1 MARRRF
7 HVFSMSFLDIISC
20 GFGAVVLFF
29 VIINA
34 QVRLRADAERIDL
47 LSESTRLE
55 EEVLEGRKDLL
66 HLRGERDT
74 LDERRATAI
83 EELRK
88 LRERRA
94 ALLAELAEYERLGTQ
109 SQESVERLR
118 ADVDRL
124 REVQAELEARVAE
137 AEEGTGQRVRGFEG
151 EGARQYLT
159 GMQMGGDRVMILVDA
174 SASMLG
180 RTYIDVLRFRLMD
193 EELKPRAP
201 KWVQVVNSVDWI
213 TTRLEP
219 QQRFQVYIFGVEHR
233 SILEGTDG
241 EWLSVADG
249 ARVGEAIEAL
259 RNFAPRGGT
268 SLHAAMRAIRA
279 MQPLPDNVYLLTD
292 GLPTQ
297 GASPPSRVGWVD
309 TRARERFFTR
319 AVRDLPSGIPV
330 NVLFYPMDG
339 DPTATG
345 YYWLMASQSRGSF
358 VSVSRDWP

>member
-7 HVFSMSFLDIISC
+7 HVYSMSFLDIISC

-47 LSESTRLE
+47 LSESTLLE

-66 HLRGERDT
+66 QLRGERDT
-74 LDERRATAI
+74 LDEQRAAAI
-83 EELRK
+83 EELQE
-88 LRERRA
+88 LRERLA

-109 SQESVERLR
+109 SQESVDKLR

-124 REVQAELEARVAE
+124 KELQEELESRVAQ
-137 AEEGTGQRVRGFEG
+137 AEEGTGQRVRSFEG
-151 EGARQYLT
+151 RGARQYLT

-219 QQRFQVYIFGVEHR
+219 QQRFQVYLFGVEHR

-249 ARVGEAIEAL
+249 ARVSEAIEAL
-259 RNFAPRGGT
+259 RRFAPAGGT

-279 MQPLPDNVYLLTD
+279 MRPLPDNVYLLTD

-309 TRARERFFTR
+309 SRARERFFTR
-319 AVRDLPSGIPV
+319 AARDLPSGIPV

-339 DPTATG
+339 DPAATG
-345 YYWLMASQSRGSF
+345 YFWLMASQSRGSF

>member
-34 QVRLRADAERIDL
+34 QVRLRADAQRIDL
-47 LSESTRLE
+47 LSESTLLE
-55 EEVLEGRKDLL
+55 AEVLDGRKDLL
-66 HLRGERDT
+66 QLRGERDT
-74 LDERRATAI
+74 LEERRAAAI

-88 LRERRA
+88 LRERLA

-109 SQESVERLR
+109 SEESVEKLR

-124 REVQAELEARVAE
+124 REMQEELEARIAST
-137 AEEGTGQRVRGFEG
+137 AQDTGQRVREFQG

-159 GMQMGGDRVMILVDA
+159 GMQMGGQRILILVDA

-180 RTYIDVLRFRLMD
+180 RTYIDVIRFRLME

-213 TTRLEP
+213 TTRLQAE
-219 QQRFQVYIFGVEHR
+219 QRFQIYIFGEQHR
-233 SILEGTDG
+233 SILEETDG

-249 ARVGEAIEAL
+249 TRLGEAIEAL
-259 RNFAPRGGT
+259 REYAPNGGT

-279 MQPLPDNVYLLTD
+279 LEPLPDNVFLLTD

-309 TRARERFFTR
+309 TRARERFFDR
-319 AVRDLPSGIPV
+319 ARRDLPSNIPV
-330 NVLFYPMDG
+330 NILFYPMDG
-339 DPTATG
+339 DPAAAG
-345 YYWLMASQSRGSF
+345 RFWLMASQSRGSF

>member
-66 HLRGERDT
+66 QLRGERDS
-74 LDERRATAI
+74 LDDRRATAI
-83 EELRK
+83 EELRE
-88 LRERRA
+88 LRERLA

-109 SQESVERLR
+109 SQESVEKLR

-124 REVQAELEARVAE
+124 RDMQEELEARVAE

-180 RTYIDVLRFRLMD
+180 RTYIDVLRFRLME

-249 ARVGEAIEAL
+249 ARVSEAIEAL
-259 RNFAPRGGT
+259 RKFAPQGGT
-268 SLHAAMRAIRA
+268 SLHAAMRAIRS

-297 GASPPSRVGWVD
+297 GASAPSRVGWVD

-339 DPTATG
+339 DPAATG

>member
-1 MARRRF
+1 
-7 HVFSMSFLDIISC
+7 
-20 GFGAVVLFF
+20 
-29 VIINA
+29 
-34 QVRLRADAERIDL
+34 
-47 LSESTRLE
+47 
-55 EEVLEGRKDLL
+55 
-66 HLRGERDT
+66 
-74 LDERRATAI
+74 
-83 EELRK
+83 
-88 LRERRA
+88 
-94 ALLAELAEYERLGTQ
+94 
-109 SQESVERLR
+109 
-118 ADVDRL
+118 
-124 REVQAELEARVAE
+124 
-137 AEEGTGQRVRGFEG
+137 
-151 EGARQYLT
+151 
-159 GMQMGGDRVMILVDA
+159 MQMGGDRVLILVDA

-193 EELKPRAP
+193 EKLKTRAP

-249 ARVGEAIEAL
+249 ARVGEAVEAL
-259 RNFAPRGGT
+259 RKFAPAGGT

-279 MQPLPDNVYLLTD
+279 MRPLPDNVYLLTD

-309 TRARERFFTR
+309 SRARERFFTR

-339 DPTATG
+339 DPAATG

>member
-47 LSESTRLE
+47 LSESTQLE
-55 EEVLEGRKDLL
+55 VEVLEGRKDLL
-66 HLRGERDT
+66 QLRGERDT

-88 LRERRA
+88 LRERLA
-94 ALLAELAEYERLGTQ
+94 ALLAELVEYERLGTQ
-109 SQESVERLR
+109 SEESVEKLR

-124 REVQAELEARVAE
+124 REMQEELEARVAE

-151 EGARQYLT
+151 SGERQYLT
-159 GMQMGGDRVMILVDA
+159 GMQMGGDRVLILVDA

-233 SILEGTDG
+233 SILEDTDG
-241 EWLSVADG
+241 QWLSVADG
-249 ARVGEAIEAL
+249 ARVTEAIEAL
-259 RNFAPRGGT
+259 RRFAPEGGT
-268 SLHAAMRAIRA
+268 SLHAAVRAIRA
-279 MQPLPDNVYLLTD
+279 MEPLPDNVYLLTD

-339 DPTATG
+339 DPAATG

>member
-1 MARRRF
+1 MARRGF

-34 QVRLRADAERIDL
+34 QVRLRADAQRIDL
-47 LSESTRLE
+47 LSETTRFE
-55 EEVLEGRKDLL
+55 QEVLEGRKDLL
-66 HLRGERDT
+66 QLRGERDS
-74 LDERRATAI
+74 LDERRAAAA

-88 LRERRA
+88 LRERLA
-94 ALLAELAEYERLGTQ
+94 ALLAELQEYERLGAQ
-109 SQESVERLR
+109 SEESVEKLR

-124 REVQAELEARVAE
+124 KEMQQELEERVAE
-137 AEEGTGQRVRGFEG
+137 SAEGTGQRVRGFTG

-159 GMQMGGDRVMILVDA
+159 GMKMGGDRVLILVDS

-180 RTYIDVLRFRLMD
+180 RTYIDVIRFRLMD

-213 TTRLEP
+213 TTQMDPR
-219 QQRFQVYIFGVEHR
+219 QKFQVYLFGVEHR
-233 SILEGTDG
+233 SILEGTEG
-241 EWLSVADG
+241 RWLSVADG
-249 ARVGEAIEAL
+249 ARLSEAVDAL
-259 RNFAPRGGT
+259 RRFAPGGGT
-268 SLHAAMRAIRA
+268 SMHAAVRAVRD
-279 MQPLPDNVYLLTD
+279 MQPLPDNVFLLTD

-309 TRARERFFTR
+309 SRARERFFSR
-319 AVRDLPSGIPV
+319 AVRDLPPGIPV

-339 DPTATG
+339 DPAAIG
-345 YYWLMASQSRGSF
+345 YYWLMAAQSRGSF

>member
-66 HLRGERDT
+66 QLRGERNT

-88 LRERRA
+88 LRERLA

-109 SQESVERLR
+109 SQESVEKLR

-124 REVQAELEARVAE
+124 REMQQELQARVAE

-159 GMQMGGDRVMILVDA
+159 GMQMGGDRVMVLVDA

-249 ARVGEAIEAL
+249 ARVTEAIEAL
-259 RNFAPRGGT
+259 RTFAPKGGT

-279 MQPLPDNVYLLTD
+279 MRPLPDNVYLLTD

-339 DPTATG
+339 DPAATG

>member
-66 HLRGERDT
+66 QLRGERET

-88 LRERRA
+88 LRERLA

-109 SQESVERLR
+109 SEESVEKLR

-124 REVQAELEARVAE
+124 REMQEELESRVAE
-137 AEEGTGQRVRGFEG
+137 AEDGTGQRVRGFEG

-159 GMQMGGDRVMILVDA
+159 GMQMGGDRVLILVDA

-193 EELKPRAP
+193 EELKPRSP
-201 KWVQVVNSVDWI
+201 KWVQVANSVDWI
-213 TTRLEP
+213 TTRLQP

-249 ARVGEAIEAL
+249 ARVNEAVEAL
-259 RNFAPRGGT
+259 RKFAPTGGT
-268 SLHAAMRAIRA
+268 SLHAAIRAIRA

-309 TRARERFFTR
+309 SRARERFFTR

-339 DPTATG
+339 DPAATG
-345 YYWLMASQSRGSF
+345 YFWLMASQSRGSF

>member
-55 EEVLEGRKDLL
+55 EEVLDGRKDLL
-66 HLRGERDT
+66 QLRGERDT

-83 EELRK
+83 QELRK
-88 LRERRA
+88 LRERLA

-109 SQESVERLR
+109 SQESVDKLR

-124 REVQAELEARVAE
+124 REMQEELEARVAE
-137 AEEGTGQRVRGFEG
+137 AAEGTGQRVRGFEG
-151 EGARQYLT
+151 RGARQYLT
-159 GMQMGGDRVMILVDA
+159 GMQMGGDRVLILVDA

-180 RTYIDVLRFRLMD
+180 RTYIDVIRFRLMED
-193 EELKPRAP
+193 ELKPRAP
-201 KWVQVVNSVDWI
+201 KWIQVVNSVDWI

-219 QQRFQVYIFGVEHR
+219 QQRFQVYIYGVEHR

-249 ARVGEAIEAL
+249 ARVTEAVEAL
-259 RNFAPRGGT
+259 RKFAPKGGT

-279 MQPLPDNVYLLTD
+279 MEPLPDNVYLLTD

-309 TRARERFFTR
+309 TRMRERFFNR

-339 DPTATG
+339 DPAATG
-345 YYWLMASQSRGSF
+345 HYWLMTSQSRGSF

>member
-34 QVRLRADAERIDL
+34 QVRLRADAQRIDL
-47 LSESTRLE
+47 LSESTLLE
-55 EEVLEGRKDLL
+55 QEVLEGRKDLL
-66 HLRGERDT
+66 QLRGERDT
-74 LDERRATAI
+74 LEDRRAAAI

-88 LRERRA
+88 LRERLA

-109 SQESVERLR
+109 SEESIEKLR

-124 REVQAELEARVAE
+124 KEMQEELEARVA
-137 AEEGTGQRVRGFEG
+137 ASDQGTGRRVREFRGDG
-151 EGARQYLT
+151 SRQYLT
-159 GMQMGGDRVMILVDA
+159 GMQMGGQRVLILVDA

-180 RTYIDVLRFRLMD
+180 RTYIDVIRFRLM
-193 EELKPRAP
+193 EEKLKPRAP

-213 TTRLEP
+213 TTRLGPE
-219 QQRFQVYIFGVEHR
+219 QRFQIYIFGERHR
-233 SILEGTDG
+233 SILEDTNGR
-241 EWLSVADG
+241 WLSVADG
-249 ARVGEAIEAL
+249 TRLAEAIAAL
-259 RNFAPRGGT
+259 REHAPGGGT
-268 SLHAAMRAIRA
+268 SLHAAMRAIRSLE
-279 MQPLPDNVYLLTD
+279 PLPDNVFLLTD

-309 TRARERFFTR
+309 SRARIRFFRR
-319 AVRDLPSGIPV
+319 AVRDLPSNVPV

-339 DPTATG
+339 DPAATG
-345 YYWLMASQSRGSF
+345 HFWLMASQSRGSF

>member
-66 HLRGERDT
+66 QLRGERDT

-88 LRERRA
+88 LRERLA

-109 SQESVERLR
+109 SQESVEKLR

-124 REVQAELEARVAE
+124 REMQEELEARVAE

-151 EGARQYLT
+151 RGARQYLT

-249 ARVGEAIEAL
+249 ARVSEAVEAL
-259 RNFAPRGGT
+259 RKFAPEGGT

-297 GASPPSRVGWVD
+297 GASPPSRVGSVD

-339 DPTATG
+339 DPAATG

-358 VSVSRDWP
+358 VSVYRDWP

>member
-34 QVRLRADAERIDL
+34 QVRLRADAERVDL

-66 HLRGERDT
+66 QLRGERDT
-74 LDERRATAI
+74 LDERRAAAI
-83 EELRK
+83 EELRR
-88 LRERRA
+88 LRERLA

-109 SQESVERLR
+109 SQESVEKLR

-124 REVQAELEARVAE
+124 REMQAELEARVAE
-137 AEEGTGQRVRGFEG
+137 AEEGTGLRVRGFQG

-159 GMQMGGDRVMILVDA
+159 GMQMGGDRVLILVDA

-193 EELKPRAP
+193 EKLKTRAP

-233 SILEGTDG
+233 SILEDTDG

-249 ARVGEAIEAL
+249 ARVGEAVEAL
-259 RNFAPRGGT
+259 RQFAPAGGT

-279 MQPLPDNVYLLTD
+279 MRPLPDNVYLLTD

-309 TRARERFFTR
+309 SRARERFFTR

-339 DPTATG
+339 DPAATG

>member
-47 LSESTRLE
+47 LSESTQLE
-55 EEVLEGRKDLL
+55 DEVLEGRKDLL
-66 HLRGERDT
+66 QLRGERNT

-88 LRERRA
+88 LRERLA

-109 SQESVERLR
+109 SQESVEKLQ

-124 REVQAELEARVAE
+124 REMQQELEARVAE

-159 GMQMGGDRVMILVDA
+159 GMQMGGDRVLILVDT

-201 KWVQVVNSVDWI
+201 KWVQVVNSVDWV

-249 ARVGEAIEAL
+249 ARVTEAIEAL
-259 RNFAPRGGT
+259 RKFAPKGGT

-339 DPTATG
+339 DPAATG

>member
-34 QVRLRADAERIDL
+34 QVRLRADAQRIDL
-47 LSESTRLE
+47 LSESTLLE
-55 EEVLEGRKDLL
+55 AEVLEGRKDLL
-66 HLRGERDT
+66 QLRGERDT
-74 LDERRATAI
+74 LDERRAAAI

-88 LRERRA
+88 LRERLA

-109 SQESVERLR
+109 SQESIEKLR

-124 REVQAELEARVAE
+124 KEMQEELEARVASTQ
-137 AEEGTGQRVRGFEG
+137 EGTGQRVREFQG

-159 GMQMGGDRVMILVDA
+159 GMQMGGQRVLILVDA

-180 RTYIDVLRFRLMD
+180 RTYIDVIRFRLMD
-193 EELKPRAP
+193 EEIKPRAP

-213 TTRLEP
+213 TTRLQP
-219 QQRFQVYIFGVEHR
+219 DQRFQIYIFGEQQR

-241 EWLSVADG
+241 DWLSVADG
-249 ARVGEAIEAL
+249 TRLGEAIEAL
-259 RNFAPRGGT
+259 RDHAPGGGT

-279 MQPLPDNVYLLTD
+279 LEPLPDNVFLLTD

-309 TRARERFFTR
+309 SRARERFFTR
-319 AVRDLPSGIPV
+319 AVRDLPSNIPV
-330 NVLFYPMDG
+330 NILFYPMDG
-339 DPTATG
+339 DPAATG
-345 YYWLMASQSRGSF
+345 YFWLMASQSRGSF
-358 VSVSRDWP
+358 ISVSRDWP

>member
-66 HLRGERDT
+66 QLRGERET

-88 LRERRA
+88 LRERLA

-124 REVQAELEARVAE
+124 REMQSELEARVAE

-249 ARVGEAIEAL
+249 ARVSEAIEAL
-259 RNFAPRGGT
+259 RKFAPNGGT

-279 MQPLPDNVYLLTD
+279 LQPLPDNVYLLTD

-309 TRARERFFTR
+309 TRARERFFDR
-319 AVRDLPSGIPV
+319 ARRDLPSGIPV

-339 DPTATG
+339 DPRATG
-345 YYWLMASQSRGSF
+345 YFWLMASQTRGSF

>member
-1 MARRRF
+1 
-7 HVFSMSFLDIISC
+7 
-20 GFGAVVLFF
+20 
-29 VIINA
+29 
-34 QVRLRADAERIDL
+34 
-47 LSESTRLE
+47 
-55 EEVLEGRKDLL
+55 
-66 HLRGERDT
+66 
-74 LDERRATAI
+74 
-83 EELRK
+83 
-88 LRERRA
+88 
-94 ALLAELAEYERLGTQ
+94 
-109 SQESVERLR
+109 
-118 ADVDRL
+118 
-124 REVQAELEARVAE
+124 
-137 AEEGTGQRVRGFEG
+137 
-151 EGARQYLT
+151 
-159 GMQMGGDRVMILVDA
+159 
-174 SASMLG
+174 
-180 RTYIDVLRFRLMD
+180 MD

-219 QQRFQVYIFGVEHR
+219 QQRFQLYIFGVEHR

-249 ARVGEAIEAL
+249 ARVSEAIEAL
-259 RNFAPRGGT
+259 RKFAPQGGT

-339 DPTATG
+339 DPAATG